1 LDWCAIV
8 AAMPKTLDL
17 SVNTGASRPIWD
29 IRLRYLLAI
38 RDNKA
43 YFMGLRDLG
52 YSFTSVDY
60 VLVEV
65 SKDASSWTVLTYI
78 SPEAGMGLCKRDD
91 SNDTAAPA
99 ENCWREVSL
108 HRLPGTDEMIFDLYK
123 LTWKIGK

>member
-1 LDWCAIV
+1 MN
-8 AAMPKTLDL
+8 AAFPAG
-17 SVNTGASRPIWD
+17 GAGTPIWD

-38 RDNKA
+38 ENNKA
-43 YFMGLRDLG
+43 YFMGLRDLDS
-52 YSFTSVDY
+52 SFTTVGY

-78 SPEAGMGLCKRDD
+78 GPEAGMGLCKRDD
-91 SNDTAAPA
+91 TDDTAAPA

-108 HRLPGTDEMIFDLYK
+108 HRVAGTDEMRFDMYK